1 MPTPDPSDAADSI
14 AADIDALPS
23 KTTAAVRRVR
33 REHSRALKTADAAV
47 VIDVA
52 RTLLARDDRVDGAAD
67 SGANGAACSTPPV
80 ARTDLSGRRRWVAY
94 ELIRNHKAAFE
105 SVDDALLNE
114 IGAGIDTWDSV
125 DAFARTL
132 SGPAW
137 LQGLAS
143 DALIREWSLSNDFW
157 WRRAALVSTVA
168 LNMRSHGG
176 TGDTARTLAICET
189 LAADHEDMVV
199 KALSWAL
206 RELVWHDVAAV
217 QAFLDTHADRL
228 AARVK
233 REARNKLVTGLKNP
247 RR

>member
-1 MPTPDPSDAADSI
+1 MPTPAPSDVATRI

-23 KTTAAVRRVR
+23 KTTAAVRKVR
-33 REHSRALKTADAAV
+33 REHSRALNMADAAV

-52 RTLLARDDRVDGAAD
+52 RTLLARDDRADVVADGGTA
-67 SGANGAACSTPPV
+67 GSTLPV

-105 SVDDALLNE
+105 SVDDALINE

-137 LQGLAS
+137 QHGLAS
-143 DALIREWSLSNDFW
+143 DALIREWSLSDDLW

-168 LNMRSHGG
+168 LNTRSYGG
-176 TGDTARTLAICET
+176 TGDTRRTLAICET

-206 RELVWHDVAAV
+206 RVLAWHDASAV
-217 QAFLDTHADRL
+217 QAFLDTHDDRL

-233 REARNKLVTGLKNP
+233 REARNKLNTGLKNP